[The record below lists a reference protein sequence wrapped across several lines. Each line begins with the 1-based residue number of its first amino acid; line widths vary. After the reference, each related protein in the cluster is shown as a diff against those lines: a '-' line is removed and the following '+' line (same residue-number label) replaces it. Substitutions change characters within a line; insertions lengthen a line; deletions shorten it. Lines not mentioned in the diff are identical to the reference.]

1 MTRVLLADAAERR
14 RDDLRAVLLADP
26 ELEVVTPAATLKE
39 VVETPQVDVI
49 VLSGDLDRAGGPVE
63 ILADARG
70 HGTAAWVV
78 LVEDVSLTDDVLS
91 AGAHGCLAMSSS
103 PLQIG
108 AAIRAAARG
117 DSADPDQPVTG
128 PLVQRVHR
136 EASPLTE
143 REVEVLRLVGAGLR
157 TQQIAETL
165 YLSPSS
171 VKSHLSHTYGRL
183 GVARR
188 DAAVAE
194 ARRQGLI

>member
-1 MTRVLLADAAERR
+1 MLV
-14 RDDLRAVLLADP
+14 ADP
-26 ELEVVTPAATLKE
+26 DLEVVTPAATFKE
-39 VVETPQVDVI
+39 VVATPHVDVV
-49 VLSGDLDRAGGPVE
+49 VLAGDLDHDGGPIG
-63 ILADARG
+63 ILADVRD
-70 HGTAAWVV
+70 HDTAAWVV
-78 LVEDVSLTDDVLS
+78 LVEDVVLTDDVLA
-91 AGAHGCLAMSSS
+91 AGAHGCLVMSST

-108 AAIRAAARG
+108 SAIRAAARG

-157 TQQIAETL
+157 TQQIAEAL